1 MSLRCGIVGLPNVG
15 KSTLFNAMTK
25 TQAAEAANYPFC
37 TIEPNIAKVPEY
49 DPRLV
54 QIAEI
59 SKAEKTIFSQL
70 EIVDIAGLVQG
81 ANQGEGLGNK
91 FLSHIREVDVI
102 IHVLRCFSDDDIR
115 HVHGKVDPL
124 YDAEI
129 IKMELLLADM
139 QSLENRLK
147 KSKTSKQLMEDAL
160 EILKKGDLH
169 STELLDERFKELQLL
184 TSKPMLYVCNVEQE
198 NILSGNKFS
207 TQIAEFAKTSNM
219 ESVVVSAAIEA
230 EIALLESDED
240 RKVFLNEFGL
250 EESQLNKV
258 IRLGSRL
265 LDLIVFFTAGEKEAR
280 AWSIKRNSTAPQA
293 AGTIHTDFEKKFIKA
308 ETISFSD
315 YIEFG
320 GEQKCKSL
328 GKMRIEGREYIVQ
341 DGDIIHFKH
350 G

>member
-1 MSLRCGIVGLPNVG
+1 
-15 KSTLFNAMTK
+15 MTK